1 MIESPTNSPPVQPDT
16 DSLAKGFKSGK
27 SSIMDFRPSKS
38 LAQGVKRIGGRG
50 GVMRIGQSGRRG
62 RIPISKRF

>member
-1 MIESPTNSPPVQPDT
+1 MPDT
-16 DSLAKGFKSGK
+16 DSISRGFKSGK

-38 LAQGVKRIGGRG
+38 LAQGIKRIGGRG
-50 GVMRIGQSGRRG
+50 GMARIGQSGRRG